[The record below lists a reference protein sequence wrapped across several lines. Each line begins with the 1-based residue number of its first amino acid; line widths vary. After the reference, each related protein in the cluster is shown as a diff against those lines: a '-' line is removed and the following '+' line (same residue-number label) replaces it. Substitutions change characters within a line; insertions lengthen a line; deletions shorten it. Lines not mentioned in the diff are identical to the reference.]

1 MAVPAAREPEKGNLI
16 AQAKDFVEESVA
28 ELKKVT
34 WPDYAQLKNATIV
47 VLVFVTSISLVIFM
61 MDWIIR
67 QLVTLIMSV
76 FGA

>member
-1 MAVPAAREPEKGNLI
+1 MAVPAAREPETRNYP
-16 AQAKDFVEESVA
+16 ARAKDFVEESVA

-47 VLVFVTSISLVIFM
+47 VLIFVIAISLVIFL
-61 MDWIIR
+61 MDFTIRKVVEIIMG
-67 QLVTLIMSV
+67 I